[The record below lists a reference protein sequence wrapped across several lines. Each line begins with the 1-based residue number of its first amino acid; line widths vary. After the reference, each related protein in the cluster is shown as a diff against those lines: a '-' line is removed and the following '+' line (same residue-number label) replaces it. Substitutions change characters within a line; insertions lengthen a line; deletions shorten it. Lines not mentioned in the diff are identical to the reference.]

1 MKNRMKIT
9 LAVMVT
15 AILLIASFA
24 IGISAADD
32 RSVEIYGYNLSYGGT
47 ISVMY
52 ALDHTELLD
61 GETLA
66 VQVYDGIPGAEGTK
80 MYTVKDYQ
88 ISTDAAV
95 EGKPVF
101 FSPGIPLKNMTM
113 QVFAVPVILN
123 SEGTVVVS
131 GELTKYSVLE
141 YIFER
146 QVKYADKTTD
156 VQKAFYA
163 NLLATGESAQQVLN
177 YNLSDS
183 PDDYYYVTA
192 TDASYMGFDAGI
204 VKKGDK
210 LTLAYTGE
218 ESPIGWNA
226 VGVTVNPDGTL
237 TESAP
242 VAYGLDEKITINS
255 HVVITPAL
263 APAAPTDYRGQ
274 GLFYN
279 DETKSGNRYS
289 MEAGTTLFNDSSA
302 YVQPTSV
309 DGALVVDNR
318 ELTEAGKSKVYE
330 VHWKFNNSS
339 VNNPTSAVFE
349 ADVKFDDLTDKDLSY
364 GTRFQIYFK
373 DVSVNLVFR
382 TDAEGNYYIYD
393 TKVERSMWYN
403 VRVEI
408 DSSYN
413 TKFYLN
419 GALIFEHNAND
430 TVGRPSGLWAEKNT
444 SASYAGRVV
453 LQMRGGNNLKENH
466 SIDNVYVNFELAQ

>member
-1 MKNRMKIT
+1 MKKNLKIT

-15 AILLIASFA
+15 ALLLIASFA

-52 ALDHTELLD
+52 ALEHTALLD

-66 VQVYDGIPGAEGTK
+66 VQVYDGVPGAEGTK
-80 MYTVKDYQ
+80 MYTVKDYK

-113 QVFAVPVILN
+113 QVFAIPVILN
-123 SEGTVVVS
+123 ADGAVVVK

-156 VQKAFYA
+156 AQKAFYA

-192 TDASYMGFDAGI
+192 TDASYMGFSAGI

-218 ESPIGWNA
+218 ASPLGWNA
-226 VGVTVNPDGTL
+226 VSVTVNADGSL
-237 TESAP
+237 TESAAVTYGIDEQIP
-242 VAYGLDEKITINS
+242 VNS

-263 APAAPTDYRGQ
+263 APAAPADYRGQ
-274 GLFYN
+274 GLYYN
-279 DETKSGNRYS
+279 DSTKSGKKYS
-289 MEAGTTLFNDSSA
+289 METGTTLFDDSS
-302 YVQPTSV
+302 VFEQPTAS

-318 ELTEAGKSKVYE
+318 VLTDAGKSKVYE
-330 VHWKFNNSS
+330 VHWKYYSNGSS
-339 VNNPTSAVFE
+339 YDPTAAVFE
-349 ADVKFDDLTDKDLSY
+349 TDVKFNELTDTNQSY
-364 GTRFQIYFK
+364 GSRFQIYFK
-373 DVSVNLVFR
+373 STLVNVVFR

-393 TKVERSMWYN
+393 SKIEKDMWYN
-403 VRVEI
+403 IRVEVTN
-408 DSSYN
+408 SSDV
-413 TKFYLN
+413 KFYLN
-419 GALIFEHNAND
+419 GALVFTHNANA
-430 TVGRPSGLWAEKNT
+430 TSGRPTGLFTENNNT
-444 SASYAGRVV
+444 ASYAGRVV
-453 LQMRGGNNLKENH
+453 LNMQGKNNLKECI
-466 SIDNVYVNFELAQ
+466 SIDNVYVDFN

>member
-9 LAVMVT
+9 LAVMAT
-15 AILLIASFA
+15 ALVLIASLA
-24 IGISAADD
+24 MGISAAEE

-52 ALDHTELLD
+52 ALEHTPLND

-66 VQVYDGIPGAEGTK
+66 VQVYDGMPGAEGTK
-80 MYTVKDYQ
+80 MYLIKNYE
-88 ISTDAAV
+88 ISNDEAV
-95 EGKPVF
+95 AGMPVF

-113 QVFAVPVILN
+113 QVFAIPVILN
-123 SEGTVVVS
+123 AEGNVAVS
-131 GELTKYSVLE
+131 GALTKYSVLE

-146 QVKYADKTTD
+146 QIKYSDKTTD
-156 VQKAFYA
+156 VQKAFYE
-163 NLLATGESAQQVLN
+163 NLLATGESAQQVLG

-183 PDDYYYVTA
+183 PDDYYYVSG
-192 TDASYMGFDAGI
+192 TDVSYMGFNAGI
-204 VKKGDK
+204 IKKGEK
-210 LTLAYTGE
+210 ITLTYNGTANPTGL
-218 ESPIGWNA
+218 NA
-226 VGVTVNPDGTL
+226 VSVTVGADGKL

-242 VAYGLDEKITINS
+242 ISYGLNDQITVNS
-255 HVVITPAL
+255 HLVITPAFE
-263 APAAPTDYRGQ
+263 AVAPTDYRGQ

-279 DETKSGNRYS
+279 DASKDGKRYS
-289 MEAGTTLFNDSSA
+289 FETGTTLFDDSSA

-330 VHWKFNNSS
+330 VHWKLNNSS

-349 ADVKFDDLTDKDLSY
+349 ADVKFDNLTDTEISY

-373 DVSVNLVFR
+373 DVSVNLLFR
-382 TDAEGNYYIYD
+382 TDAEGNYYVYD
-393 TKVERSMWYN
+393 TKIEKSMWYN

-419 GALIFEHNAND
+419 GALIFEYNANNAE
-430 TVGRPSGLWAEKNT
+430 GRPSGLWAEKNT
-444 SASYAGRVV
+444 SPSYAGRVV
-453 LQMRGGNNLKENH
+453 LQMRGGNNLKENL
-466 SIDNVYVNFELAQ
+466 SLDNVYVNFELSQ

>member
-1 MKNRMKIT
+1 MKNNLKIT

-24 IGISAADD
+24 IGISAAND

-218 ESPIGWNA
+218 ASPLGWNA
-226 VGVTVNPDGTL
+226 VSVTVNADGSL
-237 TESAP
+237 TQSAAVTYGIDEQIP
-242 VAYGLDEKITINS
+242 VNS

-263 APAAPTDYRGQ
+263 APAAPADYRGQ
-274 GLFYN
+274 GLYYN
-279 DETKSGNRYS
+279 DSTKSGKKYS
-289 MEAGTTLFNDSSA
+289 METGTTLYDDSWASVA
-302 YVQPTSV
+302 PVSV
-309 DGALVVDNR
+309 DGALVVDNSTAANAK
-318 ELTEAGKSKVYE
+318 ELWFKYY
-330 VHWKFNNSS
+330 NNGS
-339 VNNPTSAVFE
+339 NYDIQSAVFE
-349 ADVKFDDLTDKDLSY
+349 ADIKIDLITSTQKTY
-364 GTRFQIYFK
+364 GTRFEIYLS
-373 DVSVNLVFR
+373 DTIVNVVLR
-382 TDAEGNYYIYD
+382 ADENGDYYIFD
-393 TKVERSMWYN
+393 SKVEKSMWYN
-403 VRVEI
+403 IRVEVAP
-408 DSSYN
+408 DKT

-419 GALIFEHNAND
+419 GTLIFEHDPAA
-430 TVGRPSGLWAEKNT
+430 TSGRPTGLWSVKND
-444 SASYAGRVV
+444 SPSYGGRVN
-453 LQMRGGNNLKENH
+453 MNLNGTKNGLTESI
-466 SIDNVYVNFELAQ
+466 SIDNVYVDFK